1 MNGEDITASQLANK
15 INVWDAIQMIKTA
28 WDLLSPSTIKGCFR
42 KAGFLVME
50 NAVEP

>member
-28 WDLLSPSTIKGCFR
+28 WDLLSPSTQLKDALEKLDF
-42 KAGFLVME
+42 
-50 NAVEP
+50 